1 MTTFTTLADAISA
14 ITATYGVDI
23 LKDGNRFCAILGDTA
38 PGLEKERKIL
48 RRAKDEDIF
57 CLLLDAYQADT
68 SKRTSIISKIEYTL
82 KSEAGFSDE
91 WYQILMTGFSEA
103 FSWTLPVIKTTTTA
117 PAATVPTAPVSKK
130 KYFTKNIARNTFS
143 TSPKQI
149 LLPEKYNAVG
159 EHAFDYISLSVH
171 VDSITIPNGYIEIQ
185 RYAFHPLKIDH
196 FISIPDSVTE
206 IADNA
211 FTLEKYAYVLC
222 SPVMK

>member
-1 MTTFTTLADAISA
+1 MTKCTTLASAISSV
-14 ITATYGVDI
+14 TATYGVDI

-48 RRAKDEDIF
+48 RRANDEGIF

-91 WYQILMTGFSEA
+91 WYQVLMTGFSEA

-117 PAATVPTAPVSKK
+117 PAATVPTAPVTKK

-149 LLPEKYNAVG
+149 VLPEKYNAVG
-159 EHAFDYISLSVH
+159 EHAFDYIGLSVH
-171 VDSITIPNGYIEIQ
+171 VDSVLFRMGI
-185 RYAFHPLKIDH
+185 LK
-196 FISIPDSVTE
+196 SRGML
-206 IADNA
+206 
-211 FTLEKYAYVLC
+211 FTL
-222 SPVMK
+222 